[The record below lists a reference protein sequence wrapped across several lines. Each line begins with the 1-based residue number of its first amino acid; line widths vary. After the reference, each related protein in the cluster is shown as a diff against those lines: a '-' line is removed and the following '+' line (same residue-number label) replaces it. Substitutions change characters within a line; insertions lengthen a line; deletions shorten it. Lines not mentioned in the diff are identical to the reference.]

1 MWSNHR
7 ELAEE
12 GQGMVWKGW
21 GTPGL
26 HSSPNFAA
34 SHTHKI
40 SQRITESL
48 RLESPL
54 RSSPTISTATVSIPN
69 PCPQVP
75 HPLCL

>member
-12 GQGMVWKGW
+12 GQGMVWKGR

-48 RLESPL
+48 RLEKSFK
-54 RSSPTISTATVSIPN
+54 IKPN
-69 PCPQVP
+69 HQHHHCV
-75 HPLCL
+75 HP